1 MATKTTTLRTFDDG
15 KEVVVSIDYA
25 HHKNH
30 MGALFRYSDSVTLA
44 SGIAQV
50 YLLTTPNSSKRV
62 HLTFSI
68 DGTVV
73 TSVEMHE
80 GGDRVGTTLQTAY
93 NANRTSAVT
102 PEMLIHKGIS
112 GGTTDGTQLMR
123 YSSGTT
129 TGPSKSGAEA
139 AFETEWILKPNTKYL
154 IRITSGTNGNLVN
167 FQPTW
172 IEM

>member
-1 MATKTTTLRTFDDG
+1 MVAKRTALRSFDDD
-15 KEVVVSIDYA
+15 KELIIAIDYT
-25 HHKNH
+25 HQKNH
-30 MGALFRYSDSVTLA
+30 AGALFRYSDSLTLA
-44 SGIAQV
+44 AAATQV
-50 YLLTTPNSSKRV
+50 YLLTTPNSAKRV

-80 GGDRVGTTLQTAY
+80 GGDRVGTTLQSTY
-93 NANRTSAVT
+93 NANRTSTIT
-102 PEMLIHKGIS
+102 PEMLLHKDVS
-112 GGTTDGTQLMR
+112 GGTTDGTQLLR

-139 AFETEWILKPNTKYL
+139 TFDTEWILKPNTKYL
-154 IRITSGTNGNLVN
+154 IRITSGTNGNLIN
-167 FQPTW
+167 FQPVW